1 MMNVRYQQE
10 VIAELV
16 EKAIKLLSYN
26 GNRQILVFKSPTG
39 SGKTVM
45 ASEMLRRL
53 NDELGDRPMPLTAKP
68 LRFRRQVHRSG

>member
-10 VIAELV
+10 VITELV

-53 NDELGDRPMPLTAKP
+53 NDELGDRPDAPYSEAATLTAT
-68 LRFRRQVHRSG
+68 SS

>member
-1 MMNVRYQQE
+1 MNVRYQQE
-10 VIAELV
+10 VITELV

-53 NDELGDRPMPLTAKP
+53 NDELGDRPDAPYSEAATLTAT
-68 LRFRRQVHRSG
+68 SS

>member
-1 MMNVRYQQE
+1 MNVRYQQE
-10 VIAELV
+10 VITELV

-39 SGKTVM
+39 SDKTVM

-53 NDELGDRPMPLTAKP
+53 NDELGDRPMLLTAKP